1 LNPTLELLDP
11 LHPLRRRMALWLLLL
26 GSLLALVALLASGKG
41 VDPVDRVFLPLMAVG
56 FLLLALALKRNPDSA
71 RWVIPLA
78 HAAIALY
85 LLSTLAYQ
93 LLFRPNPQGLSPA
106 AYWVPFFYFSSY
118 LFFPTHRALRLALL
132 YLLALFLL
140 ALLGSLRGHY
150 TPVHLNALA
159 QFLGSNLA
167 YVGLLS
173 LLMRLKDSYLEA
185 RLDAYT
191 DFLTGLRNRR
201 YLELALERELF
212 RVARYG
218 RPLSLIILDL
228 DGFKAVNDTHGH
240 EVGDRVLKA
249 LARCLEEHL
258 RQSDRAVRLGGE
270 EFAVLLPETGLPQ
283 ALRLAERLRQA
294 VAALKVPPAE
304 RLRQLRRGPGG
315 PHRLPSLPPPPGR
328 RGPLPGQARGE
339 KPGGN
344 SLTQRT
350 RLRYV
355 LLGPPPWQEPRRGTL
370 KPRFP
375 PQGLH
380 PVRLLPGET
389 GPAEVAVGAG
399 GGVDGP

>member
-1 LNPTLELLDP
+1 VGSARPYNERSLNPTLELLDP
-11 LHPLRRRMALWLLLL
+11 LNPARRRMALWLLPL
-26 GSLLALVALLASGKG
+26 GSLLALVALLASGKN
-41 VDPVDRVFLPLMAVG
+41 VDPVDRVFLPLMAAG

-140 ALLGSLRGHY
+140 APLGGLRGHY

-167 YVGLLS
+167 YVGLLY
-173 LLMRLKDSYLEA
+173 LLVRLKEGYLEA
-185 RLDAYT
+185 QLDAYT

-201 YLELALERELF
+201 YLELILERELF

-218 RPLSLIILDL
+218 RPLSLVILDL

-240 EVGDRVLKA
+240 EVGDRVLRA

-283 ALRLAERLRQA
+283 ALRLAERLRRA

-304 RLRQLRRGPGG
+304 RLSASFGVAQAGPTDS
-315 PHRLPSLPPPPGR
+315 PLSL
-328 RGPLPGQARGE
+328 
-339 KPGGN
+339 
-344 SLTQRT
+344 
-350 RLRYV
+350 
-355 LLGPPPWQEPRRGTL
+355 L
-370 KPRFP
+370 KRADEALYRAKRA
-375 PQGLH
+375 GKNR
-380 PVRLLPGET
+380 VET
-389 GPAEVAVGAG
+389 A
-399 GGVDGP
+399 

>member
-1 LNPTLELLDP
+1 MARGISYTENRLHPTLELLDP
-11 LHPLRRRMALWLLLL
+11 LNSVRRRMALWLLPL
-26 GSLLALVALLASGKG
+26 GSLLALVALLASGKN
-41 VDPVDRVFLPLMAVG
+41 VDPVDRVFLPLMAAG

-71 RWVIPLA
+71 RWGIPLA

-85 LLSTLAYQ
+85 LLSTLSYQ
-93 LLFRPNPQGLSPA
+93 LLFGPNPQGLSPA

-132 YLLALFLL
+132 YLLTLFLL
-140 ALLGSLRGHY
+140 ALLGGLRSHY

-294 VAALKVPPAE
+294 VAALEVPPVE
-304 RLRQLRRGPGG
+304 RLSASFGVAQASPTDSPLSFLRRADEA
-315 PHRLPSLPPPPGR
+315 LYKAKR
-328 RGPLPGQARGE
+328 RGKNRVE
-339 KPGGN
+339 
-344 SLTQRT
+344 
-350 RLRYV
+350 
-355 LLGPPPWQEPRRGTL
+355 
-370 KPRFP
+370 
-375 PQGLH
+375 
-380 PVRLLPGET
+380 
-389 GPAEVAVGAG
+389 GA
-399 GGVDGP
+399 

>member
-1 LNPTLELLDP
+1 MARGISYTENRLHPTLELLDP
-11 LHPLRRRMALWLLLL
+11 LNSVRRRMALWLLPL
-26 GSLLALVALLASGKG
+26 GSLLALVALLASGKN

-56 FLLLALALKRNPDSA
+56 FLLLALALRRTPASA
-71 RWVIPLA
+71 RWGIPLA

-85 LLSTLAYQ
+85 LLSTLSYQ
-93 LLFRPNPQGLSPA
+93 LLFGPNPQGLSPA

-132 YLLALFLL
+132 YLLTLFLL
-140 ALLGSLRGHY
+140 ALLGGLRHLY

-185 RLDAYT
+185 RLDAHT

-201 YLELALERELF
+201 YLELDLERELF

-258 RQSDRAVRLGGE
+258 RQSDRAVRLGGGGVRR
-270 EFAVLLPETGLPQ
+270 A
-283 ALRLAERLRQA
+283 
-294 VAALKVPPAE
+294 PARDRPTPGPAPGRAPAPGGGRSRGAPRGE
-304 RLRQLRRGPGG
+304 AFRQLRGSPSQ
-315 PHRLPSLPPPPGR
+315 PHRLPPLLSPPGR
-328 RGPLPGQARGE
+328 
-339 KPGGN
+339 
-344 SLTQRT
+344 
-350 RLRYV
+350 
-355 LLGPPPWQEPRRGTL
+355 
-370 KPRFP
+370 
-375 PQGLH
+375 
-380 PVRLLPGET
+380 
-389 GPAEVAVGAG
+389 
-399 GGVDGP
+399 

>member
-1 LNPTLELLDP
+1 VGSARSYNERSLNPTLELLDP
-11 LHPLRRRMALWLLLL
+11 LNPLRRRMALWLLPL

-41 VDPVDRVFLPLMAVG
+41 VDPVDRVFLPLMAAG
-56 FLLLALALKRNPDSA
+56 FLLLALALRRNPTSA
-71 RWVIPLA
+71 RWAIPSA

-85 LLSTLAYQ
+85 LLSTLSYQ

-140 ALLGSLRGHY
+140 ALLGGLRHHY

-185 RLDAYT
+185 RLDAHT

-201 YLELALERELF
+201 YLELILERELF
-212 RVARYG
+212 RVTRYG

-283 ALRLAERLRQA
+283 ALRLAERLRRA

-304 RLRQLRRGPGG
+304 RLSASFGVAQASPTDS
-315 PHRLPSLPPPPGR
+315 PFSL
-328 RGPLPGQARGE
+328 
-339 KPGGN
+339 
-344 SLTQRT
+344 
-350 RLRYV
+350 
-355 LLGPPPWQEPRRGTL
+355 L
-370 KPRFP
+370 KRADEALYRAKRA
-375 PQGLH
+375 GKNR
-380 PVRLLPGET
+380 VET
-389 GPAEVAVGAG
+389 A
-399 GGVDGP
+399 